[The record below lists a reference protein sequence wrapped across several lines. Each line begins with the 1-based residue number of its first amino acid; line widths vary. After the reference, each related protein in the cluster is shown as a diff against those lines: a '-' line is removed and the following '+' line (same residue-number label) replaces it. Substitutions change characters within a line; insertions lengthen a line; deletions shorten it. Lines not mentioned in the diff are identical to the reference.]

1 MNMMIKSPKHCEA
14 ERALWCAVLSMA
26 LHDITCEPGHSLHR
40 QKAIAWVG
48 AYPTGPFKAVCLSA
62 GFEPEA
68 VWPRLKR
75 LCDPERAKD

>member
-1 MNMMIKSPKHCEA
+1 MNMMIKSFKSCEA
-14 ERALWCAVLSMA
+14 ERALWCAVLAGA
-26 LHDITCEPGHSLHR
+26 LHDLTCEPEHLLHR
-40 QKAIAWVG
+40 PKAIAWLG
-48 AYPTGPFKAVCLSA
+48 AYPTGPFKAVCRSA